1 MKELFNNHE
10 RTVPKI
16 FSFNAPSQVLMNSML
31 WTSVAPSSSI
41 QRGMT
46 IMLALYLATNLAVVS
61 MLSCGS
67 RSLSLTGTPH
77 QPKLKAT
84 QVSPSKL

>member
-1 MKELFNNHE
+1 
-10 RTVPKI
+10 
-16 FSFNAPSQVLMNSML
+16 MNSML
-31 WTSVAPSSSI
+31 WTSVVPSLSI
-41 QRGMT
+41 QKGMM

-67 RSLSLTGTPH
+67 RSPSLTGTPH
-77 QPKLKAT
+77 QPKLKAI